1 MKFRKCLFFLGLLTA
16 LSHLAYA
23 QLPIIEYAEYYFD
36 VDPGPGNGTD
46 IPLPEPLG
54 PTIDTSVVIPDTTI
68 AALNDGFHLLVVR
81 TRDDQGNY
89 SIGFSRTFKKGAE
102 TERASTPD
110 IVAAEYFFNTDP
122 GQGNG
127 KKIPLTGT
135 PGETASLIVH
145 IPVDEINALEI
156 GFHRLTCRV
165 QDSEGDWSV
174 AFSNTFRR
182 VVPPTE
188 EEENPGVARIEYQW
202 MVDGEDVGDPVS
214 LEPDLEPDELAPKI
228 LEFMPPVDLTKANL
242 DGVTAVLRVAP
253 FDADGDMGWPGFKQ
267 VIIVWLDEEN
277 GGVGDGFPDQW
288 EELDPTVI
296 NDKDKD
302 SDKDNLSDY
311 DEFLAGKDP
320 GNPDTDGDGIWDG
333 SELFLVDYGC
343 DPDQDNSDLLT
354 NLQAAA
360 FGAGFYSTEFQLK
373 DLNLLGPVVG
383 RDPDTGEIFLRLRIQ
398 KSSKLQDADWAQL
411 ALGSDDVSTT
421 GGDIK
426 ITIPDLED
434 DIYFLRIFTDQDFE

>member
-1 MKFRKCLFFLGLLTA
+1 
-16 LSHLAYA
+16 
-23 QLPIIEYAEYYFD
+23 
-36 VDPGPGNGTD
+36 
-46 IPLPEPLG
+46 
-54 PTIDTSVVIPDTTI
+54 
-68 AALNDGFHLLVVR
+68 
-81 TRDDQGNY
+81 
-89 SIGFSRTFKKGAE
+89 
-102 TERASTPD
+102 
-110 IVAAEYFFNTDP
+110 
-122 GQGNG
+122 
-127 KKIPLTGT
+127 
-135 PGETASLIVH
+135 
-145 IPVDEINALEI
+145 
-156 GFHRLTCRV
+156 
-165 QDSEGDWSV
+165 
-174 AFSNTFRR
+174 
-182 VVPPTE
+182 
-188 EEENPGVARIEYQW
+188 
-202 MVDGEDVGDPVS
+202 
-214 LEPDLEPDELAPKI
+214 
-228 LEFMPPVDLTKANL
+228 
-242 DGVTAVLRVAP
+242 
-253 FDADGDMGWPGFKQ
+253 
-267 VIIVWLDEEN
+267 
-277 GGVGDGFPDQW
+277 VGDGFPDQW